1 MSPAGKDIPP
11 PPASSGST
19 PLKEQAAI
27 NTGEI
32 NKLYKQVEG
41 KLESIVDKLLIS
53 KMNDN
58 DNILQSVQA
67 MMEKIFIASAMKIS
81 DNNVSQASKLL
92 GINRNTLSKKLKEME
107 RGSRLHSS
115 R

>member
-1 MSPAGKDIPP
+1 M
-11 PPASSGST
+11 
-19 PLKEQAAI
+19 KEQGTNSGDI
-27 NTGEI
+27 NR
-32 NKLYKQVEG
+32 LYKQVEG
-41 KLESIVDKLLIS
+41 KIESIVERLLIS

-81 DNNVSQASKLL
+81 ANNISQASKLL

-107 RGSRLHSS
+107 QT
-115 R
+115 